1 MFKPPLLTFLNH
13 LLGQQGWA
21 RKRLSEHVGEV
32 AVLHCGPLVLRFE
45 VTAEGLIREVGR
57 EVEAMVELR
66 LPASALGDILGGRLD
81 ELSRHVEVSGNAR
94 FAETL
99 SLLLGHLRPDLGAA
113 LSPVLGDALAHRT
126 ERVVSGALSQ
136 TAELVKRG
144 QAGMAEFLREERQ
157 GGPLGQ
163 AEFQVFRQELDTLGQ
178 RLAQLE
184 VRLHKH

>member
-1 MFKPPLLTFLNH
+1 MFKRSALAFLNH
-13 LLGQQGWA
+13 LLGQQSWA
-21 RKRLSEHVGEV
+21 RKRLGEHVGEV
-32 AVLHCGPLVLRFE
+32 AILHCGLLALRFQ
-45 VTAEGLIREVGR
+45 VTAEGLVSEVGH
-57 EVEAMVELR
+57 EVEADVELR

-81 ELSRHVEVSGNAR
+81 DLSRHVEVGGNAR

-113 LSPVLGDALAHRT
+113 LSPMLGDALAHRT
-126 ERVVSGALSQ
+126 ELVVGGALSQ
-136 TAELVKRG
+136 TAEIFKRG
-144 QAGMAEFLREERQ
+144 PAGLAEFLREERQ

-184 VRLHKH
+184 ARLHKH